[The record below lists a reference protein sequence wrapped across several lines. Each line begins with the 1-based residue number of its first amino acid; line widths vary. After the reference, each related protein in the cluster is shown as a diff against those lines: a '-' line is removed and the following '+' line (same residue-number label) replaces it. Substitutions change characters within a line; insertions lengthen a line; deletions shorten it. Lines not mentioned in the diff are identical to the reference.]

1 MATKVLVVD
10 DSITMRALISGAL
23 EKIAGIQV
31 VGTAESAAEARQEVE
46 RLKPDVMTLDVEMPG
61 MSGIEYLEE
70 LMDKRPM
77 PVIMFS
83 ARTDA
88 GAETSIEALRLGA
101 IDCFP
106 KPKVATQDEFGK
118 LLASIAKRLKTAKDV
133 PLQRSAA
140 GAPVVVQN
148 FEWNGRLLA
157 VGSDEAGTQALF
169 DLLGSFPANC
179 PPTIVVQHLR
189 PELLDSFAAK
199 LKQHVQPR
207 VVIAEDGLPVEQGCI
222 YLTRSDE
229 HHIVIDKWPEASL
242 RVLQRDPV
250 AGHRPSISLLFASL
264 CAAKSDAVG
273 VLLSPTGEDGPSGL
287 KAMLGAGGYGV
298 APTGL
303 IEEGAVAEGF
313 KLHKGAASQPVTRD
327 ALVAGIIKLCGK

>member
-10 DSITMRALISGAL
+10 DSLTMRALISGAL

-70 LMDKRPM
+70 LMAQRPM

-88 GAETSIEALRLGA
+88 GAEASIEALRLGA

-118 LLASIAKRLKTAKDV
+118 LLAAIAKRLKTAKDV
-133 PLQRSAA
+133 PLQRGASS
-140 GAPVVVQN
+140 APVVVQN

-157 VGSDEAGTQALF
+157 IGSDEAGMQALF
-169 DLLGSFPANC
+169 DLLGSLPANC

-189 PELLDSFAAK
+189 PELLDTFATK
-199 LKQHVQPR
+199 LKEHVQPR
-207 VVIAEDGLPVEQGCI
+207 VVIAEDGLKVEQGCI

-229 HHIVIDKWPEASL
+229 HHIIVDKWPDGNL

-264 CAAKSDAVG
+264 CAAKGDAVG
-273 VLLSPTGEDGPSGL
+273 VLLSPTGEDGPPGL
-287 KAMLGAGGYGV
+287 KAVLGAGGYGL
-298 APTGL
+298 APAGL
-303 IEEGAVAEGF
+303 LDGESIAEGF
-313 KLHKGAASQPVTRD
+313 KLHKGSVSQPVARD
-327 ALVAGIIKLCGK
+327 ALVGGIVKLCSK

>member
-88 GAETSIEALRLGA
+88 GAEASIEALRLGA

-133 PLQRSAA
+133 KVQRGAA

-207 VVIAEDGLPVEQGCI
+207 VVIAEDGLAVEQGCI

-229 HHIVIDKWPEASL
+229 HHIVIDKWPEGHL

-264 CAAKSDAVG
+264 CAAKSEAVG
-273 VLLSPTGEDGPSGL
+273 VLLSPTGDDGPSGL
-287 KAMLGAGGYGV
+287 NAMLSAGCYGM
-298 APTGL
+298 APAGL
-303 IEEGAVAEGF
+303 LDEGPVVEGF
-313 KLHKGAASQPVTRD
+313 KLHKGAASQPVARD
-327 ALVAGIIKLCGK
+327 ALVAGIIKLCSK

>member
-1 MATKVLVVD
+1 
-10 DSITMRALISGAL
+10 
-23 EKIAGIQV
+23 
-31 VGTAESAAEARQEVE
+31 
-46 RLKPDVMTLDVEMPG
+46 
-61 MSGIEYLEE
+61 
-70 LMDKRPM
+70 
-77 PVIMFS
+77 
-83 ARTDA
+83 
-88 GAETSIEALRLGA
+88 
-101 IDCFP
+101 
-106 KPKVATQDEFGK
+106 
-118 LLASIAKRLKTAKDV
+118 
-133 PLQRSAA
+133 
-140 GAPVVVQN
+140 
-148 FEWNGRLLA
+148 
-157 VGSDEAGTQALF
+157 
-169 DLLGSFPANC
+169 
-179 PPTIVVQHLR
+179 
-189 PELLDSFAAK
+189 
-199 LKQHVQPR
+199 
-207 VVIAEDGLPVEQGCI
+207 VIAEDGLPVEQGCI

>member
-10 DSITMRALISGAL
+10 DSLTMRALISGAL
-23 EKIAGIQV
+23 EKISGIQV
-31 VGTAESAAEARQEVE
+31 VGTAESAAEARDEVE

-70 LMDKRPM
+70 LMEKRPM

-88 GAETSIEALRLGA
+88 GAEASIEALRLGA

-118 LLASIAKRLKTAKDV
+118 LLTQIAKRLKGAKDV
-133 PLQRSAA
+133 PLGRVAA
-140 GAPVVVQN
+140 TAPVVAQD
-148 FEWNGRLLA
+148 FDWNGRLLA
-157 VGSDEAGTQALF
+157 IGSDEQGMQALF

-189 PELLDSFAAK
+189 PELLDTFAAK
-199 LKQHVQPR
+199 LKQHIQPR
-207 VVIAEDGLPVEQGCI
+207 VVIAEDGLKIEPGCI

-229 HHIVIDKWPEASL
+229 HHIVIDKWPEGML
-242 RVLQRDPV
+242 RVLQRDPI
-250 AGHRPSISLLFASL
+250 AGHRPSISVLFASL
-264 CAAKSDAVG
+264 CASKSESIG
-273 VLLSPTGEDGPSGL
+273 LLLSPTGEDGPPGL
-287 KAMLGAGGYGV
+287 KAMLNAGGYV
-298 APTGL
+298 IAPAGL
-303 IEEGAVAEGF
+303 IDGGAATDGF
-313 KLHKGAASQPVTRD
+313 KLHKGAAAEPLARE
-327 ALVAGIIKLCGK
+327 ALVQGVIKLCSK